1 MTDKGDGK
9 MVYENILLKKEG
21 GIAKIILNRPHALNA
36 ITEGVL
42 SDLVA
47 ALADIEKD
55 DSVQV
60 VILTGAGKAFSAGR
74 DVEGVLKGIEY
85 PGASRYRALEELSKP
100 VIAAVN
106 GACFT
111 GSLELVLCADIIIA
125 SEKAVF
131 ADTHARFGIIPG
143 GGQTQMLPRLV
154 GVKKA
159 KELLFTC
166 EPISAHEAQRLG
178 IVSKVVPAEKL
189 DEAAQEMAE
198 KILQNIPE
206 AIRIMKRLINEG
218 MKKDL
223 ESGLKLEAQQ
233 HTGPITPRGDGRNRM
248 AALLKKK

>member
-1 MTDKGDGK
+1 MT
-9 MVYENILLKKEG
+9 YENIILEKKD
-21 GIAKIILNRPHALNA
+21 GIARIILNRPQALNA
-36 ITEGVL
+36 ITEGL
-42 SDLVA
+42 LNDLVA
-47 ALADIEKD
+47 ALDNVEKD
-55 DSVQV
+55 DDVHV

-74 DVEGVLKGIEY
+74 DLEGIMEGREY
-85 PGASRYRALEELSKP
+85 PGGPRYRALENVSKP

-111 GSLELVLCADIIIA
+111 GSLELALCADIIIA

-166 EPISAHEAQRLG
+166 AQISAQEAERLG
-178 IVSKVVPAEKL
+178 MVNKVVPHEKL
-189 DEAAQEMAE
+189 EEAAREMAE
-198 KILQNIPE
+198 KILRNIPE
-206 AIRIMKRLINEG
+206 AIRLMKGLINEG

-223 ESGLKLEAQQ
+223 ESGLKLEAAQ
-233 HTGPITPRGDGRNRM
+233 HKGPINPRGEGRSRI

>member
-1 MTDKGDGK
+1 MT
-9 MVYENILLKKEG
+9 YENIILEKEG
-21 GIAKIILNRPHALNA
+21 GIARIILNRPHALNA
-36 ITEGVL
+36 VTEGVL
-42 SDLVA
+42 TDLVA
-47 ALADIEKD
+47 ALDNIEKD

-74 DVEGVLKGIEY
+74 DVEGVLEGREY
-85 PGASRYRALEELSKP
+85 PGAERYRALEALSKP

-111 GSLELVLCADIIIA
+111 GSWELVLCADIIIA

-154 GVKKA
+154 GTKKA

-166 EPISAHEAQRLG
+166 EPISAHEAERLG
-178 IVSKVVPAEKL
+178 IVNKVVPPEKL
-189 DEAAQEMAE
+189 DDAAREMAE
-198 KILQNIPE
+198 KILRNIPE
-206 AIRIMKRLINEG
+206 AVRVMKRLINEG

-223 ESGLKLEAQQ
+223 ETGLKLEAKE
-233 HTGPITPRGDGRNRM
+233 HTGPINPRGDGRNRM